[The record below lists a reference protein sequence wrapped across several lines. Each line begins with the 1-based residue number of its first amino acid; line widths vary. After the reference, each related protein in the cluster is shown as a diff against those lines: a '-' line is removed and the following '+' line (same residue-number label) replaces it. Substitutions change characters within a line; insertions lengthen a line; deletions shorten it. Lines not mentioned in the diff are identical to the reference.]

1 MAIGGFVSEMLAEG
15 VIFGW
20 IKRIWNSIFSGV
32 GQEVVGNFVKNG
44 LTPKGLDDENIF
56 AYIFATSQYELVKG
70 KKVLVGTDAKWK
82 MAKKTITKLIE
93 EDSVNGT
100 KYMRN
105 FRMIIAL
112 DAIGR
117 GEVTV
122 KVPDPKKPQA
132 APKLVNKPDPKYVR
146 PGVSILRNMILSCST
161 EKEFRTYIM
170 LVGAMQN
177 APFGTLD
184 EMLHWAK
191 AVGLPFLH
199 QALIKTGEVTRDV
212 ATVVENHYRELN
224 IEMDTA
230 LSMSWFPNPI
240 AKIIALLRAM

>member
-15 VIFGW
+15 VIFNW
-20 IKRIWNSIFSGV
+20 IRRAWSAIFSGV
-32 GQEVVGNFVKNG
+32 GQEVVSDFVKKG

-56 AYIFATSQYELVKG
+56 AYIFATSQYELAKG
-70 KKVLVGTDAKWK
+70 KKVLVGTEAKWK
-82 MAKKTITKLIE
+82 MAKKTIAKLIE
-93 EDSVNGT
+93 EDSENGT
-100 KYMRN
+100 KYVRN

-132 APKLVNKPDPKYVR
+132 APKLVSKPDPKYVR
-146 PGVSILRNMILSCST
+146 PGVSILRDMILSCST

-170 LVGAMQN
+170 LIGSMQN

-184 EMLHWAK
+184 EMMHWSK
-191 AVGLPFLH
+191 TVGLPFLH
-199 QALIKTGEVTRDV
+199 QALVRTGEGIRD
-212 ATVVENHYRELN
+212 ASAFIENHYQELDN
-224 IEMDTA
+224 NWDSAMA
-230 LSMSWFPNPI
+230 MPWRNPI
-240 AKIIALLRAM
+240 AKIIALFRAM